1 MVERRRGLGRGLGAL
16 IPSGEPETPRTA
28 AGSQNEA
35 ADVRQ
40 KPESSPRRQRTGS
53 GGGAKPPRTSGDAK
67 NTASTGKGPKTV
79 TAGEDSPSST
89 RTTTRRKATSS
100 SAGPDAA
107 KKAGSGAK
115 QSSKVTEVD
124 APSRAG
130 VEKTAKS
137 KRSTV
142 GKAPT
147 GEAKTA
153 DAKKSSGAD
162 TDTGTGSADAESA
175 RGNATSPENSGA
187 HADFDQPANSS
198 GHLVEAAQ
206 DSTKRENTGQ
216 KDRNRANDVSRET
229 SGLGASRSGART
241 ADATGR
247 TAQRRRDMGQA
258 LRSTTNVSRPV
269 DMFFLPSDPDSFSG
283 APSSPVGSSHAS
295 SDDDAVSQQTS
306 RRDETS
312 SESTT
317 CTPAFERDSFLPQTP
332 VTFSEID
339 QKPFGGAASELDVS
353 SREVDVSRETSAAR
367 GSEASGPQRAG
378 EEPTGRGTKTR
389 DGDASLLAENSPETA
404 PDSVVSAPEKLPA
417 PAEASG
423 DDADLRAVP
432 GATFAELAVT
442 DIHPNRK
449 QPRQVFDEDE
459 LEELA
464 FSVKELG
471 VLQPIVVRPSR
482 DGGPETY
489 ELVMGERRW
498 RAVQAA
504 GIDSIPAIVRE
515 TADDDLL
522 RDALLENLHRA
533 QLNPLE
539 EAAAYQQLM
548 EEFGA
553 TQEQLS
559 ERIGR
564 SRPQISNT
572 LRLLRLPA
580 LVQRRVAAGVL
591 SSGHARALLALTD
604 PAEMERLAQ
613 RIVAE
618 GLSVRAT
625 EEAVALSDGL
635 KRQSSRRKAPSTRHD
650 DRLGYIADAFS
661 DKLDTSVKIQL
672 GARKG
677 KMTIEFASVE
687 DLNRIIDV
695 LDPKLDPES

>member
-1 MVERRRGLGRGLGAL
+1 
-16 IPSGEPETPRTA
+16 
-28 AGSQNEA
+28 
-35 ADVRQ
+35 
-40 KPESSPRRQRTGS
+40 
-53 GGGAKPPRTSGDAK
+53 
-67 NTASTGKGPKTV
+67 
-79 TAGEDSPSST
+79 
-89 RTTTRRKATSS
+89 
-100 SAGPDAA
+100 
-107 KKAGSGAK
+107 
-115 QSSKVTEVD
+115 
-124 APSRAG
+124 
-130 VEKTAKS
+130 
-137 KRSTV
+137 
-142 GKAPT
+142 
-147 GEAKTA
+147 
-153 DAKKSSGAD
+153 
-162 TDTGTGSADAESA
+162 
-175 RGNATSPENSGA
+175 
-187 HADFDQPANSS
+187 
-198 GHLVEAAQ
+198 
-206 DSTKRENTGQ
+206 
-216 KDRNRANDVSRET
+216 
-229 SGLGASRSGART
+229 
-241 ADATGR
+241 
-247 TAQRRRDMGQA
+247 MGQA

-269 DMFFLPSDPDSFSG
+269 DMFFLPSDPDSFSD
-283 APSSPVGSSHAS
+283 APSSPVGTSGVTPDGDGDTWRATHREGAS
-295 SDDDAVSQQTS
+295 SVS
-306 RRDETS
+306 ETS
-312 SESTT
+312 
-317 CTPAFERDSFLPQTP
+317 TPTSGRDSSMAPEPTTSP
-332 VTFSEID
+332 ADD
-339 QKPFGGAASELDVS
+339 QKNRTDVASKQDS
-353 SREVDVSRETSAAR
+353 STGTSDVSRETSAAK
-367 GSEASGPQRAG
+367 GSDTTGSQGIG
-378 EEPTGRGTKTR
+378 EDATVEGARTR
-389 DGDASLLAENSPETA
+389 DEDTSPLAESSPETA
-404 PDSVVSAPEKLPA
+404 PDSSAGMPT
-417 PAEASG
+417 
-423 DDADLRAVP
+423 DDAGTTEVNDNGGDLRVVP
-432 GATFAELAVT
+432 GAAFAELAVT

-459 LEELA
+459 LAELA

-482 DGGPETY
+482 DGGPEAY

-504 GIDSIPAIVRE
+504 GMSTIPAIVRE

-635 KRQSSRRKAPSTRHD
+635 KRQSTRRKAPSTRHD

-695 LDPKLDPES
+695 LDPKLDSES